1 MNLKIQNEA
10 NDSFN
15 AIHLIHETSTG
26 EKVLRYRKSIVI
38 QLPGKRNTLT
48 ASWINGGY
56 REDIQAIFN
65 HQLNQK
71 ELDYLEKG
79 RVQGFMK
86 KLAENLSLDPD
97 KTSGF
102 LTVAD
107 MANMAI
113 VTETYREIE
122 VTAIVTAGIEVNGG
136 RAGDNASYYE
146 LNGKYEFRVGTI
158 NTILIINSNLSENT
172 LLRSVLTAAEAKAVA
187 LQELMAPSKYSNGV
201 ATGSGTDNIA
211 VISNME
217 SENVLLTAGKHSKLG
232 ELIGKSLIKAIK
244 QALSKQSN
252 LNPKS
257 QCDMLLRL
265 ERFGFNQENYWE
277 HVKSTYKNQD
287 KTNFIPILYHFSKNP
302 VVVSLVASILHI
314 VDEINWGLISEP
326 VGKKT
331 AIYLMK
337 TLPSVLQIR
346 NQPNF
351 SEIMDQKDSIIQNWI
366 RVSSWCIVTIAEKN
380 EVDNTI

>member
-1 MNLKIQNEA
+1 LKIQNEA

-79 RVQGFMK
+79 SVQGFMK

>member
-1 MNLKIQNEA
+1 MKIQNEA

-79 RVQGFMK
+79 SVQGFMK

-232 ELIGKSLIKAIK
+232 ELIGKSLIKVIK

>member
-1 MNLKIQNEA
+1 MKIQNEA

-71 ELDYLEKG
+71 ELDYLEKDS
-79 RVQGFMK
+79 VQGFMK

>member
-1 MNLKIQNEA
+1 MKIQNEA

-79 RVQGFMK
+79 SVQGFMK

-172 LLRSVLTAAEAKAVA
+172 LLRSVLTAVEAKAVA

-287 KTNFIPILYHFSKNP
+287 KTNFMPILYHFSKNP

-351 SEIMDQKDSIIQNWI
+351 SEIMDQ
-366 RVSSWCIVTIAEKN
+366 
-380 EVDNTI
+380 

>member
-1 MNLKIQNEA
+1 MKIQNEA

-79 RVQGFMK
+79 SVQGFMK

-172 LLRSVLTAAEAKAVA
+172 LLRSVLTAVEAKAVA

-287 KTNFIPILYHFSKNP
+287 KTNFMPILYHFSKNP

-351 SEIMDQKDSIIQNWI
+351 SEIMDQNDSIIQNWI
-366 RVSSWCIVTIAEKN
+366 RVSSWGIVTIAEEK
-380 EVDNTI
+380 EIDNTI

>member
-1 MNLKIQNEA
+1 LKIQNEA
-10 NDSFN
+10 NKSFN
-15 AIHLIHETSTG
+15 NIIHLIHETSTG
-26 EKVLRYRKSIVI
+26 EKVLRYNKSIVI
-38 QLPGKRNTLT
+38 QLTGKRNTLT

-56 REDIQAIFN
+56 QEDIQAIFN
-65 HQLNQK
+65 HQLNQE
-71 ELDYLEKG
+71 ELDYLEEG
-79 RVQGFMK
+79 SVQGFMK
-86 KLAENLSLDPD
+86 KVAENLSLDPD
-97 KTSGF
+97 RTSGF

-107 MANMAI
+107 MDNVAI

-146 LNGKYEFRVGTI
+146 LNGNYELRVGTI

-172 LLRSVLTAAEAKAVA
+172 LLRSVMTAVEAKTVA
-187 LQELMAPSKYSNGV
+187 LQELIAPSKYSNGV

-217 SENVLLTAGKHSKLG
+217 SENILLTAGKHSKLG
-232 ELIGKSLIKAIK
+232 ELIGKSVINATK
-244 QALSKQSN
+244 QSLSKQSN
-252 LNPKS
+252 LNPES
-257 QCDMLLRL
+257 QRDMLVRL
-265 ERFGFNQENYWE
+265 ERFGFNPENYWE
-277 HVKSTYKNQD
+277 HVKSTYKNQV
-287 KTNFIPILYHFSKNP
+287 KTKFMPILYQFSKNP
-302 VVVSLVASILHI
+302 VVVSLIASILHI
-314 VDEINWGLISEP
+314 VDEINWGLINEP

-337 TLPSVLQIR
+337 TLPSVLQIK

-351 SEIMDQKDSIIQNWI
+351 SEIMDQNDSIIQNWI

>member
-1 MNLKIQNEA
+1 MKIQNEA

-79 RVQGFMK
+79 SVQGFMK

-201 ATGSGTDNIA
+201 ATGTGTDNIA

>member
-1 MNLKIQNEA
+1 MKIQNEA

-56 REDIQAIFN
+56 RKDIQAIFN

-79 RVQGFMK
+79 SVQGFMK

-172 LLRSVLTAAEAKAVA
+172 LLRSVLTAVEAKAVA

-287 KTNFIPILYHFSKNP
+287 KTNFMPILYHFSKNP

-346 NQPNF
+346 IQPNF
-351 SEIMDQKDSIIQNWI
+351 SEIMDQNDSIIQNWI
-366 RVSSWCIVTIAEKN
+366 RVSSWGIVTIAEEK
-380 EVDNTI
+380 EIDNTI

>member
-1 MNLKIQNEA
+1 MKIQNEV
-10 NDSFN
+10 NGN
-15 AIHLIHETSTG
+15 LNKAIHLIHETSTG
-26 EKVLRYRKSIVI
+26 EKVLRYNKSIVI
-38 QLPGKRNTLT
+38 QLPEKRNTLT

-71 ELDYLEKG
+71 ELDYLEEG
-79 RVQGFMK
+79 SVQGFMK

-107 MANMAI
+107 MDNMTI
-113 VTETYREIE
+113 ITENFREIE

-146 LNGKYEFRVGTI
+146 LNGNYEFRVGTI

-172 LLRSVLTAAEAKAVA
+172 LLRSVLTAVEAKTVA
-187 LQELMAPSKYSNGV
+187 LQELMAPSKYSNGI

-211 VISNME
+211 VISNIE

-232 ELIGKSLIKAIK
+232 ELIGKSVIKAIK
-244 QALSKQSN
+244 KALSEQSN

-257 QCDMLLRL
+257 QRDMLIRL

-277 HVKSTYKNQD
+277 HVKSTYKNQA
-287 KTNFIPILYHFSKNP
+287 KTKFMPILYHFSKNP
-302 VVVSLVASILHI
+302 VVVSLIASILHI

-331 AIYLMK
+331 AINIMK
-337 TLPSVLQIR
+337 TLPPTLKMEKH
-346 NQPNF
+346 PNF
-351 SEIMDQKDSIIQNWI
+351 GEIVDQNDSIIQNWI
-366 RVSSWCIVTIAEKN
+366 RVSSWCIVTITEKK

>member
-1 MNLKIQNEA
+1 MKIQNEA

-79 RVQGFMK
+79 SVQGFMK

-172 LLRSVLTAAEAKAVA
+172 LLRSVLTAVEAKAVA

-287 KTNFIPILYHFSKNP
+287 ITNFMPILYHFSKNP

-351 SEIMDQKDSIIQNWI
+351 SEIMDQNDSIIQNWI
-366 RVSSWCIVTIAEKN
+366 RVSSWCIVTIAEKK
-380 EVDNTI
+380 EIDNTI

>member
-1 MNLKIQNEA
+1 MKIQNEA

-79 RVQGFMK
+79 SVQGFMK